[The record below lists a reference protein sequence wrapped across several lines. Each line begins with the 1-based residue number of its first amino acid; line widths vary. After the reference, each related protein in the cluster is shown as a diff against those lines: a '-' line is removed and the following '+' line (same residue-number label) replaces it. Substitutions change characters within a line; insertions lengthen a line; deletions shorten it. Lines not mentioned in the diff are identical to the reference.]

1 MAHLLSGFIY
11 LLMLTMTLLVDHR
24 ECDSP
29 LRLTNFTLDYLGDNW
44 SDDIDFVI
52 CKLLVCL
59 LDFRSLRF
67 LKGPE
72 TMQGEC
78 GVYSAVVRFWCSGSR
93 HDEDHK
99 IPRTTAEIYDLNRA
113 VAKKMVNVFLKK
125 GIPVIPSIGE
135 RHTTIQPPSHN
146 TKIYRE

>member
-1 MAHLLSGFIY
+1 MAHLLSRFIY
-11 LLMLTMTLLVDHR
+11 LLTLTMTLLVDLR

-72 TMQGEC
+72 TTQGEC
-78 GVYSAVVRFWCSGSR
+78 GVYSAVVRF
-93 HDEDHK
+93 
-99 IPRTTAEIYDLNRA
+99 
-113 VAKKMVNVFLKK
+113 
-125 GIPVIPSIGE
+125 
-135 RHTTIQPPSHN
+135 
-146 TKIYRE
+146 